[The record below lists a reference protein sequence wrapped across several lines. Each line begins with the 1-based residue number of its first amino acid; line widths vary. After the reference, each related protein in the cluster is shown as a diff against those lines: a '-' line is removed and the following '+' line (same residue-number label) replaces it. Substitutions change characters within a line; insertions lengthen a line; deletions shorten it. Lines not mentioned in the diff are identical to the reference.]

1 VRYSVAAE
9 FAEATRTAPAADNTA
24 HHRGLHNTATF
35 TATTTASTQPW
46 RVLQLSAPQPHRTY
60 ALHRHHLRE
69 PREQRHAELL
79 KASTG
84 RPASTAT
91 EELRC
96 TLSGPQRCPLIEV
109 HLLQFY
115 CRGVGQQLH
124 SEEPAREDS
133 RSCASTLTTRGGST
147 RTTHCAACLS
157 ASLTHEIEKLHSQPL
172 EEADAAEKAS
182 T

>member
-1 VRYSVAAE
+1 MRYSVAAE
-9 FAEATRTAPAADNTA
+9 FEEATRTAPAADNTA

-46 RVLQLSAPQPHRTY
+46 RVLQLSTPQPHRTY

-79 KASTG
+79 KASIG
-84 RPASTAT
+84 RPASTAI

-172 EEADAAEKAS
+172 EEADVAEKAS